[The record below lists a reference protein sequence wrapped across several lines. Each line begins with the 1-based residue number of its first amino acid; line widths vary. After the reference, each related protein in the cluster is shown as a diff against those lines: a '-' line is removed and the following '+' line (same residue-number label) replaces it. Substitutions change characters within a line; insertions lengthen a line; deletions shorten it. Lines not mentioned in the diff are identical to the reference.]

1 MKTTNKH
8 NSKKAASK
16 HLSKKKKKRSTIRL
30 NKHFNLGFIIDRQLL
45 ENCGYNTD
53 ELSDTT
59 MDEIAGAVG
68 GYMDNEY
75 GSSVLR
81 ACDDFDI
88 PKRKTK

>member
-1 MKTTNKH
+1 
-8 NSKKAASK
+8 
-16 HLSKKKKKRSTIRL
+16 
-30 NKHFNLGFIIDRQLL
+30 L